1 MIWMRKIMTPFNNIF
16 LTKNL
21 FVWFICSKIYVNNR
35 TNIKMFK
42 NELILEKGGKFITR
56 FGSTMNIERPNVVYL
71 RTKSKITPLTEKK
84 EYDKEVNTIKNK
96 FASFVKETIEKSKS
110 VNNDYLFNI
119 DISSKSV
126 KYGKVSFLR
135 YDVYLKPTK
144 LRTIKENRF
153 RFQQLSTKFDK
164 KLEKLNV
171 DDKITNRINQHL
183 KNSKTIEL
191 KDNTLEVKVSNEEVN
206 AIIVKEDGIYV
217 NDNTEQVQSNT
228 NAIKSLKNSDKYLT
242 GTTGSSPYTVGGI
255 KEGTTAESLNGKTIS
270 DILDLMLFPAYVRN
284 LISPTLVYSALPSLV
299 EVGSSLLH
307 PELIF
312 TQNDAGSQT
321 STVETISFNDSHY
334 DNSSYIGIGVYKYE
348 ATVNYEAGEY
358 LVNNKGEIT
367 DSRIEAGNISTSV
380 STIAT
385 YPWYAG
391 TNTQVFK
398 QRLIAFN
405 TNSGIQEISLSG
417 RAVIKLP
424 GANSQLLSFKVNGG
438 LGFLNVDLNGWT
450 QTTEQINGITYK
462 VWSKNDEYS
471 SVLPHQLQFK
481 LMQ

>member
-1 MIWMRKIMTPFNNIF
+1 MAIQTIYTQVDNAKLELCKKGKPVPPIQIPLLRSNYLGEYRTQVEKDKV
-16 LTKNL
+16 LKNL
-21 FVWFICSKIYVNNR
+21 GVLGVTNR
-35 TNIKMFK
+35 YTYPSQDEVSSYKDIKTVQQALDYCIKLIQSYEASDKNIKQLLK
-42 NELILEKGGKFITR
+42 DVQTIQQNITRLQTSIQQNTEDITTINNSIEQINNSILE
-56 FGSTMNIERPNVVYL
+56 
-71 RTKSKITPLTEKK
+71 
-84 EYDKEVNTIKNK
+84 
-96 FASFVKETIEKSKS
+96 
-110 VNNDYLFNI
+110 
-119 DISSKSV
+119 
-126 KYGKVSFLR
+126 
-135 YDVYLKPTK
+135 
-144 LRTIKENRF
+144 
-153 RFQQLSTKFDK
+153 FDK
-164 KLEKLNV
+164 KLQELNV

-183 KNSKTIEL
+183 ANSKTIEL
-191 KDNTLEVKVSNEEVN
+191 KDNTLEVKVSSEETN
-206 AIIVKEDGIYV
+206 AVIVKEDGIYV
-217 NDNTEQVQSNT
+217 TDNIEQIQSNT
-228 NAIKSLKNSDKYLT
+228 TAIESLKNSNKYLT

-284 LISPTLVYSALPSLV
+284 LIPPTLSYSALPSLV

-307 PELIF
+307 PELTF

-321 STVETISFNDSHY
+321 STVETILFNDSPY
-334 DNSSYIGIGVYKYE
+334 DSASYIGIGIYKYE
-348 ATVNYEAGEY
+348 ATVNYEEGEY

-367 DSRIEAGNISTSV
+367 DSRIEAGSLSTSV

-385 YPWYAG
+385 YPWYVG
-391 TNTQVFK
+391 TSTQVYK

-405 TNSGIQEISLSG
+405 TDSGTQEISLSG

>member
-1 MIWMRKIMTPFNNIF
+1 MAIQTIYTQVDNAKLEPCKKGKPVPPLKVPLLRNNY
-16 LTKNL
+16 LGEYRTQVEKDKVLKNL
-21 FVWFICSKIYVNNR
+21 GILGATGKYTYPSDTQVDSYKDIKTVQQALDYCIRLIQSYEVSDK
-35 TNIKMFK
+35 NIKQLIEDVQTIQQ
-42 NELILEKGGKFITR
+42 NITGLQTSIQQNTENITTINDSIEQINNQILE
-56 FGSTMNIERPNVVYL
+56 
-71 RTKSKITPLTEKK
+71 
-84 EYDKEVNTIKNK
+84 
-96 FASFVKETIEKSKS
+96 
-110 VNNDYLFNI
+110 
-119 DISSKSV
+119 
-126 KYGKVSFLR
+126 
-135 YDVYLKPTK
+135 
-144 LRTIKENRF
+144 
-153 RFQQLSTKFDK
+153 FDR
-164 KLEKLNV
+164 KLEELNV

-183 KNSKTIEL
+183 QNSKTIEL
-191 KDNTLEVKVSNEEVN
+191 VENTLEVKISQEENN
-206 AIIVKEDGIYV
+206 AVQTKEDGIYIQDNIKQI
-217 NDNTEQVQSNT
+217 NDNTQ
-228 NAIKSLKNSDKYLT
+228 AIEGLQDSDKYIT
-242 GTTGSSPYTVGGI
+242 KTSGPSPYTVGGI
-255 KEGTTAESLNGKTIS
+255 QEGTTAESLTGKSIS
-270 DILDLMLFPAYVRN
+270 DILDLMLFPVYVRN
-284 LISPTLVYSALPSLV
+284 LIPPTLVYSALPSLV

-307 PELIF
+307 PELTF

-321 STVETISFNDSHY
+321 STVETILFNDSHY
-334 DNSSYIGIGVYKYE
+334 DSASYIGIGVYKYE

-358 LVNNKGEIT
+358 LINNKGEIT

-398 QRLIAFN
+398 QRLVAFN
-405 TNSGIQEISLSG
+405 IDSGIQEISLSG

>member
-1 MIWMRKIMTPFNNIF
+1 MAIQTIYTQVDNAKLEPCKKGKPVLPFKIPLLRNNY
-16 LTKNL
+16 LGEYRTQVEKDKVLKNL
-21 FVWFICSKIYVNNR
+21 GILGATGKYTYPSDVQLDSYKDIKTVQQALDYCIRLIQSYEVSDK
-35 TNIKMFK
+35 NIKQLIEDVK
-42 NELILEKGGKFITR
+42 TIQQNITGLQTSIQQNTEDITTINNSIEQINNSILE
-56 FGSTMNIERPNVVYL
+56 
-71 RTKSKITPLTEKK
+71 
-84 EYDKEVNTIKNK
+84 
-96 FASFVKETIEKSKS
+96 
-110 VNNDYLFNI
+110 
-119 DISSKSV
+119 
-126 KYGKVSFLR
+126 
-135 YDVYLKPTK
+135 
-144 LRTIKENRF
+144 
-153 RFQQLSTKFDK
+153 FDK
-164 KLEKLNV
+164 KLEELNV

-183 KNSKTIEL
+183 ANSKTIEL
-191 KDNTLEVKVSNEEVN
+191 RDNTLEVKISNEEVN
-206 AIIVKEDGIYV
+206 AVVVREDGIYV

-228 NAIKSLKNSDKYLT
+228 TAIESLKNSDKYLT

-284 LISPTLVYSALPSLV
+284 LIPPTLSYSALPGLV

-307 PELIF
+307 PELTF

-334 DNSSYIGIGVYKYE
+334 DNASYIGIGVYKYE

-358 LVNNKGEIT
+358 LVNNKGETT
-367 DSRIEAGNISTSV
+367 DSRIEAGSISTSA

-398 QRLIAFN
+398 QKLVAFN
-405 TNSGIQEISLSG
+405 TDSGIQEISLSG

-471 SVLPHQLQFK
+471 LVLPHQLQFK

>member
-1 MIWMRKIMTPFNNIF
+1 MAIQTIYTQVDNAKLEPCKKGKPVPPLKVPLLRNNY
-16 LTKNL
+16 LGEYRTQVEKDKVLKNL
-21 FVWFICSKIYVNNR
+21 GILGATGKYTYPSDTQVDSYKDIKTVQQALDYCIRLIQSYEVSDK
-35 TNIKMFK
+35 NIKQLIEDVQTIQQ
-42 NELILEKGGKFITR
+42 NITGLQTSIQQNTENITTINDSIEQINNQILEF
-56 FGSTMNIERPNVVYL
+56 
-71 RTKSKITPLTEKK
+71 
-84 EYDKEVNTIKNK
+84 
-96 FASFVKETIEKSKS
+96 
-110 VNNDYLFNI
+110 
-119 DISSKSV
+119 DI
-126 KYGKVSFLR
+126 
-135 YDVYLKPTK
+135 
-144 LRTIKENRF
+144 
-153 RFQQLSTKFDK
+153 
-164 KLEKLNV
+164 KLEELNV

-183 KNSKTIEL
+183 ANSKTIEL
-191 KDNTLEVKVSNEEVN
+191 VENTLEVKISQEENN
-206 AIIVKEDGIYV
+206 AVQAKEDGIYIQDNTKQV
-217 NDNTEQVQSNT
+217 NDNTQ
-228 NAIKSLKNSDKYLT
+228 AIESLQDSDKYIT
-242 GTTGSSPYTVGGI
+242 KTSGPSPYTVGGI
-255 KEGTTAESLNGKTIS
+255 QEGTTAESLTGKSIS
-270 DILDLMLFPAYVRN
+270 DILDLMLFPVYVRN
-284 LISPTLVYSALPSLV
+284 LIPPTLVYSALPSLV

-307 PELIF
+307 PELTF

-321 STVETISFNDSHY
+321 STVETVLFNDSHY
-334 DNSSYIGIGVYKYE
+334 DSASYIGIGVYKYE
-348 ATVNYEAGEY
+348 ATVNYKAGEY
-358 LVNNKGEIT
+358 LINNKGEIT

-391 TNTQVFK
+391 TNTQAFK
-398 QRLIAFN
+398 QRLVAFN

>member
-1 MIWMRKIMTPFNNIF
+1 
-16 LTKNL
+16 
-21 FVWFICSKIYVNNR
+21 
-35 TNIKMFK
+35 
-42 NELILEKGGKFITR
+42 
-56 FGSTMNIERPNVVYL
+56 
-71 RTKSKITPLTEKK
+71 
-84 EYDKEVNTIKNK
+84 
-96 FASFVKETIEKSKS
+96 
-110 VNNDYLFNI
+110 
-119 DISSKSV
+119 
-126 KYGKVSFLR
+126 
-135 YDVYLKPTK
+135 
-144 LRTIKENRF
+144 
-153 RFQQLSTKFDK
+153 
-164 KLEKLNV
+164 
-171 DDKITNRINQHL
+171 
-183 KNSKTIEL
+183 
-191 KDNTLEVKVSNEEVN
+191 
-206 AIIVKEDGIYV
+206 
-217 NDNTEQVQSNT
+217 
-228 NAIKSLKNSDKYLT
+228 
-242 GTTGSSPYTVGGI
+242 
-255 KEGTTAESLNGKTIS
+255 
-270 DILDLMLFPAYVRN
+270 MLFPAYVRN

-367 DSRIEAGNISTSV
+367 DSRIEAGSISTSV

-405 TNSGIQEISLSG
+405 TDSGIQEISLSG
-417 RAVIKLP
+417 RAIIKLP

>member
-1 MIWMRKIMTPFNNIF
+1 MAIQTIYTQVDNAKLEPCKKGKPVPPLKVPLLRNNY
-16 LTKNL
+16 LGEYRTQVEKDKVLKNL
-21 FVWFICSKIYVNNR
+21 GILGATGKYTYPSDTQVDSYKDIKTVQQALDYCIRLIQSYEVSDK
-35 TNIKMFK
+35 NIKQFIRDVQTIQQ
-42 NELILEKGGKFITR
+42 NITGLQTSIQQNTENITTINDSIDQINNQILE
-56 FGSTMNIERPNVVYL
+56 
-71 RTKSKITPLTEKK
+71 
-84 EYDKEVNTIKNK
+84 
-96 FASFVKETIEKSKS
+96 
-110 VNNDYLFNI
+110 
-119 DISSKSV
+119 
-126 KYGKVSFLR
+126 
-135 YDVYLKPTK
+135 
-144 LRTIKENRF
+144 
-153 RFQQLSTKFDK
+153 FDR
-164 KLEKLNV
+164 KLEELNV

-183 KNSKTIEL
+183 ANSKTIEL
-191 KDNTLEVKVSNEEVN
+191 VENTLEVKISQEENN
-206 AIIVKEDGIYV
+206 AVQAKEDGIYIQDNTKQV
-217 NDNTEQVQSNT
+217 NDNTQ
-228 NAIKSLKNSDKYLT
+228 AIEGLQDSDKYIT
-242 GTTGSSPYTVGGI
+242 KTSGPSPYTVGGI
-255 KEGTTAESLNGKTIS
+255 QEGTTAESLTGKSIS
-270 DILDLMLFPAYVRN
+270 DILDLMLFPTYVRN
-284 LISPTLVYSALPSLV
+284 LIPPTLVYSALPSLV
-299 EVGSSLLH
+299 EVGSPLLH
-307 PELIF
+307 PELTF

-321 STVETISFNDSHY
+321 STVETVLFNDSHY
-334 DNSSYIGIGVYKYE
+334 DSASYIGIGIYKYE

-398 QRLIAFN
+398 QRLVAFN
-405 TNSGIQEISLSG
+405 TDSGIQEISLSS